1 MNSMTTVN
9 EYSAPPQPATGLL
22 DGVETLATPMSEWSD
37 QQLVQACLG
46 GDEAAWAVLIRRY
59 QNVMYFF
66 ARRYGAS
73 SADAADVFQLVCAE
87 LFVSLPRLRNQHS
100 LRSWIMTVSAH
111 QAYHWK
117 RGFLKRARREAGD
130 NEAAFDALSTP
141 PSSEFELR
149 QREEAMRLA
158 IDQLPPRCQV
168 LVRLLFYEDPPLPY
182 EAVAQRLGL
191 ATGSIGLTRSRCLKK
206 LQRILEGRGAGAG
219 CGHRNPSTA
228 TRKGTTTLGAG
239 QCCAAPVHERSCETP

>member
-1 MNSMTTVN
+1 MINSTANVN
-9 EYSAPPQPATGLL
+9 QYTPAAPAAPRLL
-22 DGVETLATPMSEWSD
+22 GDIEILSTPMSAWTD
-37 QQLVQACLG
+37 QQLVTACLR
-46 GDEAAWAVLIRRY
+46 GDEAAWSALIRRY

-66 ARRYGAS
+66 ARRYRAS

-87 LFVSLPRLRNQHS
+87 LFVSLPRLRNQQN

-117 RGFLKRARREAGD
+117 RGFIKRARRETGD
-130 NEAAFDALSTP
+130 TEAAFDTLSTP
-141 PSSEFELR
+141 PSSELELR
-149 QREEAMRLA
+149 QRDEAMRSA

-206 LQRILEGRGAGAG
+206 LQRILDGTGVGAE
-219 CGHRNPSTA
+219 
-228 TRKGTTTLGAG
+228 
-239 QCCAAPVHERSCETP
+239 CARSAPCRAPRVHEPRCETP

>member
-1 MNSMTTVN
+1 MINLTANVN
-9 EYSAPPQPATGLL
+9 EYVPAAPVPTRLL
-22 DGVETLATPMSEWSD
+22 DDIDVLATPMSAWTD
-37 QQLVQACLG
+37 QQLVTACLG
-46 GDEAAWAVLIRRY
+46 GDEAAWSALIRRY

-87 LFVSLPRLRNQHS
+87 LFVSLPRLRNQQN

-130 NEAAFDALSTP
+130 TEAAFDTLSTP
-141 PSSEFELR
+141 PSSELELR
-149 QREEAMRLA
+149 QRNEAMRSA
-158 IDQLPPRCQV
+158 ITQLPPRCQV

-182 EAVAQRLGL
+182 VAVAQRLAH

-206 LQRILEGRGAGAG
+206 LQRILDGSGVGADCARSSAC
-219 CGHRNPSTA
+219 CGPRVNDS
-228 TRKGTTTLGAG
+228 
-239 QCCAAPVHERSCETP
+239 SCETP

>member
-1 MNSMTTVN
+1 MINSMTNVT
-9 EYSAPPQPATGLL
+9 EYAVRPAAPNLL
-22 DGVETLATPMSEWSD
+22 ADIEALSPPMSEWTD

-46 GDEAAWAVLIRRY
+46 GDESAWAALIRRY

-87 LFVSLPRLRNQHS
+87 LFISLPRLRNQHS

-117 RGFLKRARREAGD
+117 RSFLKRARREAGD
-130 NEAAFDALSTP
+130 TEAAFDTLSTP
-141 PSSEFELR
+141 PSTEFEHR
-149 QREEAMRLA
+149 QRDEAMRSA
-158 IDQLPPRCQV
+158 INQLPPRCQV

-182 EAVAQRLGL
+182 EVVAQRLGL
-191 ATGSIGLTRSRCLKK
+191 AIGSIGLTRSRCLKK
-206 LQRILEGRGAGAG
+206 LQRILNGTAASAGERSRRIEQCGCTGRI
-219 CGHRNPSTA
+219 N
-228 TRKGTTTLGAG
+228 
-239 QCCAAPVHERSCETP
+239 ERSCETP

>member
-1 MNSMTTVN
+1 MINATTN
-9 EYSAPPQPATGLL
+9 AHEYAEAGRVVPTVL
-22 DGVETLATPMSEWSD
+22 DGIDVMSTPISQWTD
-37 QQLVQACLG
+37 QQLVQACLK
-46 GDEAAWAVLIRRY
+46 GDEPAWAALIRRY

-130 NEAAFDALSTP
+130 TEAAFDTLSTP
-141 PSSEFELR
+141 PSAEFELR
-149 QREEAMRLA
+149 QRDEAMRSA
-158 IDQLPPRCQV
+158 IAQLPPRCQV
-168 LVRLLFYEDPPLPY
+168 LVRLLFYEEPPLPY
-182 EAVAQRLGL
+182 EVVAQRLGL

-206 LQRILEGRGAGAG
+206 LQRILDGTGIAGD
-219 CGHRNPSTA
+219 CGGNLAPSTA
-228 TRKGTTTLGAG
+228 LRAN
-239 QCCAAPVHERSCETP
+239 QCAARVQESPCETP

>member
-1 MNSMTTVN
+1 MINSTAKVN
-9 EYSAPPQPATGLL
+9 GYATNPPAAPGGVL
-22 DGVETLATPMSEWSD
+22 DDIDFLSTPMPSWTD
-37 QQLVQACLG
+37 QQLVQACLR
-46 GDEAAWAVLIRRY
+46 GDEAAWSALIRRY

-87 LFVSLPRLRNQHS
+87 LFVSLPRLRNQQN

-117 RGFLKRARREAGD
+117 RGFIKRVRRETGD
-130 NEAAFDALSTP
+130 NEAAFDTLSTP
-141 PSSEFELR
+141 PSSELELR
-149 QREEAMRLA
+149 QRDEAMRSA
-158 IDQLPPRCQV
+158 ISQLPPRCQV
-168 LVRLLFYEDPPLPY
+168 LVRLLFYEDPPMPY

-206 LQRILEGRGAGAG
+206 LQRILDGAGVGGDCACSEPS
-219 CGHRNPSTA
+219 CGPR
-228 TRKGTTTLGAG
+228 
-239 QCCAAPVHERSCETP
+239 VHEPSCETP

>member
-1 MNSMTTVN
+1 MMNPTPN
-9 EYSAPPQPATGLL
+9 LSAYAAGQAAPIVLA
-22 DGVETLATPMSEWSD
+22 DVETLSAPMSSWSD
-37 QQLVQACLG
+37 QQLVQACLR

-87 LFVSLPRLRNQHS
+87 LFISLPRLRNQQS

-117 RGFLKRARREAGD
+117 RSYLKRAKRENGD
-130 NEAAFDALSTP
+130 NEAAFETLTTP
-141 PSSEFELR
+141 PSNELETR
-149 QREEAMRLA
+149 QREDTMRWA
-158 IDQLPPRCQV
+158 INQLPPRCQV

-182 EAVAQRLGL
+182 EVVAQRLGL

-206 LQRILEGRGAGAG
+206 LQRILDSGDAAAAGARG
-219 CGHRNPSTA
+219 CQS
-228 TRKGTTTLGAG
+228 
-239 QCCAAPVHERSCETP
+239 CCEAPVHED

>member
-1 MNSMTTVN
+1 MMNSTANVN
-9 EYSAPPQPATGLL
+9 GYATNAAAAPGGVLDDIELL
-22 DGVETLATPMSEWSD
+22 STPMPSWSD
-37 QQLVQACLG
+37 QQLVQACLR
-46 GDEAAWAVLIRRY
+46 GDDAAWSALIRRY

-87 LFVSLPRLRNQHS
+87 LFVSLPRLRNQQN

-117 RGFLKRARREAGD
+117 RGFIKRARREAGD
-130 NEAAFDALSTP
+130 TDAAFDTLSTP

-149 QREEAMRLA
+149 QRDEAMRSA
-158 IDQLPPRCQV
+158 IGQLPPRCQV

-206 LQRILEGRGAGAG
+206 LQRILDGAGM
-219 CGHRNPSTA
+219 
-228 TRKGTTTLGAG
+228 GAECARSE
-239 QCCAAPVHERSCETP
+239 QCCAARVHEPPCETP

>member
-1 MNSMTTVN
+1 MNSTTNLNVFA
-9 EYSAPPQPATGLL
+9 APGSTPPIVL
-22 DGVETLATPMSEWSD
+22 DDAETLSTPMGEWSD
-37 QQLVQACLG
+37 QQLVQACLR

-66 ARRYGAS
+66 ARRYGAN

-87 LFVSLPRLRNQHS
+87 LFVSLPRLRNQQN

-117 RGFLKRARREAGD
+117 RSYLKRARREGGD
-130 NEAAFDALSTP
+130 TEAAFDTLTTP
-141 PSSEFELR
+141 PSTDLEVR
-149 QREEAMRLA
+149 QRDDAMRSA
-158 IDQLPPRCQV
+158 INQLPPRCQV

-182 EAVAQRLGL
+182 EVVAQRLGL

-206 LQRILEGRGAGAG
+206 LQRILDGKRGGAAG
-219 CGHRNPSTA
+219 CA
-228 TRKGTTTLGAG
+228 E
-239 QCCAAPVHERSCETP
+239 CCAPRVHEA

>member
-1 MNSMTTVN
+1 MINSATTLTGYIAGQTPAVLQN
-9 EYSAPPQPATGLL
+9 IDTLSA
-22 DGVETLATPMSEWSD
+22 PMSEWTD

-87 LFVSLPRLRNQHS
+87 LFVSLPRLRNHQS

-130 NEAAFDALSTP
+130 TEAAFDALSTP
-141 PSSEFELR
+141 PSSELELR
-149 QREEAMRLA
+149 QRDQAMRAA
-158 IDQLPPRCQV
+158 INQLPPRCQV
-168 LVRLLFYEDPPLPY
+168 LVRMLFYEDPPLPY
-182 EAVAQRLGL
+182 EVVAQRLGL

-206 LQRILEGRGAGAG
+206 LQRILDGTGIGADCGRGAD
-219 CGHRNPSTA
+219 
-228 TRKGTTTLGAG
+228 
-239 QCCAAPVHERSCETP
+239 CCAQRVQEAPTQAP

>member
-1 MNSMTTVN
+1 MINSTANVN
-9 EYSAPPQPATGLL
+9 VNGYAPTPPAAPGMLHDIELL
-22 DGVETLATPMSEWSD
+22 STPMSAWSD
-37 QQLVQACLG
+37 QQLVQACLR
-46 GDEAAWAVLIRRY
+46 GDEAAWSALIRRY

-87 LFVSLPRLRNQHS
+87 LFVSLPRLRNQQS

-117 RGFLKRARREAGD
+117 RGFLKRAKREACD
-130 NEAAFDALSTP
+130 NDAAFDTLSTP
-141 PSSEFELR
+141 PSAEFELR
-149 QREEAMRLA
+149 QRDDAMRAA
-158 IDQLPPRCQV
+158 INQLPPRCQV

-206 LQRILEGRGAGAG
+206 LQRILDG
-219 CGHRNPSTA
+219 TA
-228 TRKGTTTLGAG
+228 VGGDCAQSE
-239 QCCAAPVHERSCETP
+239 QCCSSRVHEPRCETP

>member
-1 MNSMTTVN
+1 MMNSTTNVT
-9 EYSAPPQPATGLL
+9 EYAALAPAAADVL
-22 DGVETLATPMSEWSD
+22 DALETLATPMSEWSD
-37 QQLVQACLG
+37 QQLVQACLK
-46 GDEAAWAVLIRRY
+46 GDEPAWAVLIRRY

-66 ARRYGAS
+66 ARRYGAG

-87 LFVSLPRLRNQHS
+87 LFVSLPRLRNQQS

-117 RGFLKRARREAGD
+117 RSFLKRARREAGD
-130 NEAAFDALSTP
+130 TEAAFDTLSTP

-149 QREEAMRLA
+149 QREEAMRSA
-158 IDQLPPRCQV
+158 INQLPPRCQL

-182 EAVAQRLGL
+182 EVVAQRLGL

-206 LQRILEGRGAGAG
+206 LQRILDGGTLV
-219 CGHRNPSTA
+219 PSTSL
-228 TRKGTTTLGAG
+228 RAG
-239 QCCAAPVHERSCETP
+239 PCCSPCVREPRCETP

>member
-1 MNSMTTVN
+1 MINSTAIVN
-9 EYSAPPQPATGLL
+9 SYVAPAPAAPGML
-22 DGVETLATPMSEWSD
+22 DDSDDLAMPMSAWSD
-37 QQLVQACLG
+37 GQLVQACLQG
-46 GDEAAWAVLIRRY
+46 NEGAWAALIRRY

-73 SADAADVFQLVCAE
+73 STDAADVFQLVCAE
-87 LFVSLPRLRNQHS
+87 LFVSLPRLRNQQS

-117 RGFLKRARREAGD
+117 RGFIKRARREAGD
-130 NEAAFDALSTP
+130 SEAALGTLSTP

-149 QREEAMRLA
+149 QRDEAMRSA
-158 IDQLPPRCQV
+158 INQLPPRCQM

-182 EAVAQRLGL
+182 DVVAQRLGL

-206 LQRILEGRGAGAG
+206 LRRILDGGGVGPECGRSDRCRAS
-219 CGHRNPSTA
+219 R
-228 TRKGTTTLGAG
+228 
-239 QCCAAPVHERSCETP
+239 VHEPCCETP

>member
-1 MNSMTTVN
+1 MMNSITNLN
-9 EYSAPPQPATGLL
+9 EYAAPGPAAPIVL
-22 DGVETLATPMSEWSD
+22 DDVETLSTPMAEWSD
-37 QQLVQACLG
+37 QQLVQACLR
-46 GDEAAWAVLIRRY
+46 GDEPAWAVLIRRY

-87 LFVSLPRLRNQHS
+87 LFVSLPRLRNQQS

-117 RGFLKRARREAGD
+117 RSYLKRARREGGD
-130 NEAAFDALSTP
+130 TETAFDTLTTP
-141 PSSEFELR
+141 PSTELELR
-149 QREEAMRLA
+149 QRDDAMRSA
-158 IDQLPPRCQV
+158 INQLPPRCQM

-206 LQRILEGRGAGAG
+206 LQRILDGTGAGGAG
-219 CGHRNPSTA
+219 CDPSTSL
-228 TRKGTTTLGAG
+228 RAG
-239 QCCAAPVHERSCETP
+239 

>member
-1 MNSMTTVN
+1 MINSTTNVN
-9 EYSAPPQPATGLL
+9 EYAARPAAPNLL
-22 DGVETLATPMSEWSD
+22 GQIEVLSTPMSEWTD
-37 QQLVQACLG
+37 QQLVQACLS
-46 GDEAAWAVLIRRY
+46 GDESAWAALIRRY

-117 RGFLKRARREAGD
+117 RSFLKRARREAGD
-130 NEAAFDALSTP
+130 TDAALETLSTP
-141 PSSEFELR
+141 PSIDFELR
-149 QREEAMRLA
+149 QREETIRSA
-158 IDQLPPRCQV
+158 ITQLPPRCQV

-182 EAVAQRLGL
+182 EVIARRLGL

-206 LQRILEGRGAGAG
+206 LQRVLDGTAVSATAGSR
-219 CGHRNPSTA
+219 CVE
-228 TRKGTTTLGAG
+228 
-239 QCCAAPVHERSCETP
+239 QCCSARVTERGCETP

>member
-1 MNSMTTVN
+1 MINSTANVN
-9 EYSAPPQPATGLL
+9 EYTPAAPAAPRLL
-22 DGVETLATPMSEWSD
+22 DDIEILSTPMSAWTD
-37 QQLVQACLG
+37 QQLVTACLR
-46 GDEAAWAVLIRRY
+46 GDEAAWSALIRRY

-87 LFVSLPRLRNQHS
+87 LFVSLPRLRNQQN

-117 RGFLKRARREAGD
+117 RGFIKRARREAGD
-130 NEAAFDALSTP
+130 TDAAFDTLSTP

-149 QREEAMRLA
+149 QRDEAMRSA
-158 IDQLPPRCQV
+158 IGQLPPRCQV

-191 ATGSIGLTRSRCLKK
+191 ATGSIGLTRPRCLKK
-206 LQRILEGRGAGAG
+206 LQRSLDGAGM
-219 CGHRNPSTA
+219 
-228 TRKGTTTLGAG
+228 GADCARSE
-239 QCCAAPVHERSCETP
+239 QCCSARVHEPSCETP

>member
-1 MNSMTTVN
+1 MINSTANVN
-9 EYSAPPQPATGLL
+9 EYTPAAPAAPRLL
-22 DGVETLATPMSEWSD
+22 DVEILSTPMSAWTD
-37 QQLVQACLG
+37 QQLVTACLR
-46 GDEAAWAVLIRRY
+46 GDEAAWSALIRRY

-87 LFVSLPRLRNQHS
+87 LFVSLPRLRNQQN

-117 RGFLKRARREAGD
+117 RGFIKRARREAGD
-130 NEAAFDALSTP
+130 TEAAFDTLSTP
-141 PSSEFELR
+141 PSSELELR
-149 QREEAMRLA
+149 QRDEAMRSA
-158 IDQLPPRCQV
+158 IEQLPPRCQL

-206 LQRILEGRGAGAG
+206 LQRILDGTRVGAECA
-219 CGHRNPSTA
+219 RSAP
-228 TRKGTTTLGAG
+228 
-239 QCCAAPVHERSCETP
+239 CCAPRVNEPRGETP

>member
-1 MNSMTTVN
+1 MWRKVEPSMINSPGNLN
-9 EYSAPPQPATGLL
+9 EYGAAGQPSPIVL
-22 DGVETLATPMSEWSD
+22 DDVETLSTPMTEWSD
-37 QQLVQACLG
+37 QQLVQACLR
-46 GDEAAWAVLIRRY
+46 GDEPAWAVLIRRY

-87 LFVSLPRLRNQHS
+87 LFVSLPRLRNQQS

-117 RGFLKRARREAGD
+117 RSYVKRARREGGD
-130 NEAAFDALSTP
+130 AEAAFESLTTP
-141 PSSEFELR
+141 PSSELEIR
-149 QREEAMRLA
+149 QRDDAMRSA
-158 IDQLPPRCQV
+158 INQLPPRCQV

-182 EAVAQRLGL
+182 EVVAQRLGL

-206 LQRILEGRGAGAG
+206 LQRILDGSPSTSLRAGAAP
-219 CGHRNPSTA
+219 CGPEQCRA
-228 TRKGTTTLGAG
+228 T
-239 QCCAAPVHERSCETP
+239 PVHEA